1 VDAGSREEN
10 ALKIRANS
18 DFIRKEALRV
28 ADRAGFRS
36 ASRMTSNQRLP
47 ASLTPLD
54 VALRAVLSDLAPV
67 APIELPLAEAL
78 GCVAVGMPQLN
89 ASPPCDIAMV
99 DGWALRSRDLVG
111 ASSYS
116 PVPFMNS
123 PVWVEAGDA
132 MPKDC
137 DCVVSADSVEENGPL
152 LQVLAEAIPGQ
163 GVRRAGGDIAAGSAV
178 EAGRCI
184 GPLELSMART
194 AALKKLSVRRPR
206 VRIVNVPAV
215 FGNTMELICQTAR
228 AAGAEVVLDRAA
240 SRDASAIADALDTN
254 GCDLLVSIGGTGV
267 GRTDATVAALAQRGT
282 LIAHGI
288 ALQPGRTSALGRL
301 GEIPL
306 IALPGAPDQA
316 LAGWWTM
323 ALPVLDRL
331 SGRNPRRTL
340 SLPLARKVASQVGMA
355 EIALLQQGEGVWT
368 PLAIGDLPIE
378 IIIRADA
385 WLLISGGSE
394 GFAAGTPADAYMLR
408 E

>member
-1 VDAGSREEN
+1 
-10 ALKIRANS
+10 
-18 DFIRKEALRV
+18 
-28 ADRAGFRS
+28 
-36 ASRMTSNQRLP
+36 MTLNQRLP

-54 VALRAVLSDLAPV
+54 VALCAVLSDLAPV

-78 GCVAVGMPQLN
+78 GCVTAEMPKFK
-89 ASPPCDIAMV
+89 ASPSCDIAMV

-132 MPKDC
+132 MPDDC
-137 DCVVSADSVEENGPL
+137 DCVVSADSVEDNGPL
-152 LQVLAEAIPGQ
+152 VQVFVEAIPGQ
-163 GVRRAGGDIAAGSAV
+163 GVRRAGGDIAAGRAV
-178 EAGRCI
+178 EAGRSI

-206 VRIVNVPAV
+206 LRIVNVPALS
-215 FGNTMELICQTAR
+215 GDTTELICEAAR
-228 AAGAEVVLDRAA
+228 ASGAEVILDRAA
-240 SRDASAIADALDTN
+240 SRDAAAVADALDTN
-254 GCDLLVSIGGTGV
+254 GCDLFISIGGTGV
-267 GRTDATVAALAQRGT
+267 GRTDAAVTALMQRGT

-288 ALQPGRTSALGRL
+288 ALQPGRTAALGRI
-301 GEIPL
+301 GKIPL

-331 SGRNPRRTL
+331 SGRKPRRTL
-340 SLPLARKVASQVGMA
+340 SLPLVRKVASQVGMA
-355 EIALLQQGEGVWT
+355 EIALLQRGEGTWM

-378 IIIRADA
+378 IIARADGR
-385 WLLISGGSE
+385 LLISGSSE
-394 GFAAGTPADAYMLR
+394 GFAAGTPVDAYMLR